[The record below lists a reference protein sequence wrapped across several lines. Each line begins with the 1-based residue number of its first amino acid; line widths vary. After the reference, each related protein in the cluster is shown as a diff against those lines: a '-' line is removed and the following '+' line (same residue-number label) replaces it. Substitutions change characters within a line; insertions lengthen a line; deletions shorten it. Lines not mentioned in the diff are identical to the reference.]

1 MAEGLFSLGD
11 VATAKG
17 QLERIVAAWQRGD
30 VPDGPMIIDV
40 LHGLGEVR
48 RAEGDPV
55 RGDTTIRQ
63 ALDLALAQGDRRRV
77 PELRHSRGWA
87 LLGRGEVAEAEQLF
101 EQALAAKRTLYAEK
115 SLEPWDLANTLCGL
129 GRARVFRGRLDEA
142 MRVFEE
148 AHAVLAAAVGED
160 HLSIATVDF
169 WLGYAELKRGHV
181 DVAEAWFARGVEVRD
196 RLGLPAD
203 SPPRGHEPF
212 DRAELRLARGDAAGA
227 AAALVRAGT
236 PADVEVSVRVLV
248 AAGRAEEALA
258 LAEGWPPQ
266 PTNPLHQAW
275 IELSR
280 GRALRALG
288 RDEEARPLLDAARRT
303 LTALLGSDSPWTRE
317 PEARAKLPA

>member
-1 MAEGLFSLGD
+1 
-11 VATAKG
+11 
-17 QLERIVAAWQRGD
+17 
-30 VPDGPMIIDV
+30 
-40 LHGLGEVR
+40 
-48 RAEGDPV
+48 
-55 RGDTTIRQ
+55 
-63 ALDLALAQGDRRRV
+63 
-77 PELRHSRGWA
+77 
-87 LLGRGEVAEAEQLF
+87 
-101 EQALAAKRTLYAEK
+101 
-115 SLEPWDLANTLCGL
+115 
-129 GRARVFRGRLDEA
+129 
-142 MRVFEE
+142 
-148 AHAVLAAAVGED
+148 
-160 HLSIATVDF
+160 
-169 WLGYAELKRGHV
+169 
-181 DVAEAWFARGVEVRD
+181 VRD

-275 IELSR
+275 IVLSR
-280 GRALRALG
+280 DRALRALG